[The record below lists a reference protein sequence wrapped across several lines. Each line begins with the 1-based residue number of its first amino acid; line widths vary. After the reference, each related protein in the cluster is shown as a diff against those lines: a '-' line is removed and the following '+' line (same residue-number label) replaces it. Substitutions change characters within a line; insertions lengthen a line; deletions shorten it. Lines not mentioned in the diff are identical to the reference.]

1 MASSSS
7 AGDKK
12 RQKKGRKPQH
22 AAEAIRIQIAQIL
35 EDFTTSGDDVYTFQ
49 NNLKNYQ
56 RATVHKLCKKMGM
69 RSKSSGRG
77 EQRRVS
83 VYKTKKAL
91 DQVNGKDNVVSFR
104 FSKDTKDILQA
115 LFSRY
120 PPDDAEVA
128 DNKHEQSSGTSDR
141 VREKRDDIFASS
153 QMSNSEIANKL
164 ETLASRIKNDPNLR
178 QIAGKRSKLP
188 IAPFKDVITGT
199 VESHQLR
206 KDLNV
211 QIAVYNVLENNYTF
225 EFQLCSYKSF
235 LSSLLRMVSLINY
248 SCDYLEKQVVLI
260 CGETGCGKTTQ
271 VPQFLLDHAWSKGK
285 TCKIVCTQPR
295 RISATSV
302 AERVASERGENVGN
316 SVGYKIRLESRGGT
330 HSSLVFC
337 TNGVLLRVLVGKG
350 IGRTKKK
357 GSKKMADGLSGI
369 THIIVDEIHERDRF
383 SDFMLAIIRDM
394 LHSYPHLRMVLMSAT
409 IDAERFSKYF
419 GGCPIIQV
427 PGFTYPVKAFYLE
440 DVLSIV
446 QSTENNHVTC
456 LSNNED
462 IESSI
467 LTEDRKIALDEA
479 VDLAFS
485 SDEFDPLLEFIS
497 SEGDP
502 KVLNYQH
509 SKTGETPLMVF
520 VQKGRV
526 ADICMLLSFGVDCH
540 LRSNSGKTALDFA
553 EQDNHREAAE
563 IIRKHMEKPLFYS
576 DEGQLLLEK
585 YMAKIDPEL
594 IDFVL
599 IEKLLRRICDDS
611 EDGAILIFLP
621 GWDDIN
627 RTRQRLLASH
637 FFKDSSKFVIIPLH
651 SMVPSAEQ
659 KKVFKRPAPGCRKI
673 VLSTNIAETSV
684 TIEDVVYVIDSGRM
698 KEKSYDPYNNVST
711 LHSSWISKASA
722 KQREGRAGRCQ
733 PGICYHLYSKLRA
746 SSLPDFQVPE
756 IKRMPIEELCLQ
768 VKLLDPSCKIEDFLQ
783 KTLDAPVHETI
794 HNAIVVLQDIGALTP
809 DEKLTDLGE
818 KLGSLPVH
826 PLTSKMLFVAILLN
840 CLDPALT
847 LACASDYRDPF
858 MLPMLPDE
866 KKRAA
871 AAKLELASFYGGRG
885 DQLAVVAAFD
895 CWKKANGSG
904 DKARFC
910 SRYFISPST
919 MQMLSGMRKQLEAE
933 LIKCGFITE
942 DLSHCS
948 LNARNPGIIH
958 AVVVAG
964 LYPLVGRLLAPT
976 KICKKGIV
984 ETAGGNKVR
993 LHPHS
998 TNFKLS
1004 LKTCTPQPLIIFD
1017 EITRGDG
1024 GLHIRNCTVVGPLPL
1039 LLLAKEIAVAPSNE
1053 KNDNEDD
1060 ESDYEDDADSDE
1072 DKTGSY
1078 DLPNFQ
1084 RGEKIMCSPD
1094 NSVKVVVDRWLPFE
1108 STALDVAQIYCL
1120 RERLSS
1126 AILFKVKH
1134 PRKLLP
1140 EHLGVSL
1147 YAIACSLSYDGM
1159 AGISLPPE
1167 PVDSLASMISAADI
1181 GHPNHGKKTGMN
1193 QLPKHNPSHHGTHQ
1207 NFASHYQG
1215 GGMNINQTLA
1225 PQSSTAVAH
1234 EPVISGMP
1242 LSKGSCSKRPRGNGI
1257 R

>member
-1 MASSSS
+1 MATSSS
-7 AGDKK
+7 AGGIGKK
-12 RQKKGRKPQH
+12 RQKKGRNPQEVTNV
-22 AAEAIRIQIAQIL
+22 AESTRIQIAQIL
-35 EDFTTSGDDVYTFQ
+35 ENFRTSNDDVYTFQ
-49 NNLKNYQ
+49 ENLTNRG
-56 RATVHKLCKKMGM
+56 RASVHMLCRKMGM
-69 RSKSSGRG
+69 SSKSSGRG

-83 VYKTKKAL
+83 VYKTKKGL
-91 DQVNGKDNVVSFR
+91 DPVKGKENVVSFR
-104 FSKDTKDILQA
+104 FSKDTKDVLQDF
-115 LFSRY
+115 FSRY
-120 PPDDAEVA
+120 PPDAAEVA
-128 DNKHEQSSGTSDR
+128 DNKHVESSGTSDR
-141 VREKRDDIFASS
+141 VRGKRDDIFAKSP
-153 QMSNSEIANKL
+153 MTNSEIANKL
-164 ETLASRIKNDPNLR
+164 ETLASRIEKDPNLR

-188 IAPFKDVITGT
+188 IAPFKDVITQT
-199 VESHQLR
+199 VESH
-206 KDLNV
+206 
-211 QIAVYNVLENNYTF
+211 
-225 EFQLCSYKSF
+225 
-235 LSSLLRMVSLINY
+235 
-248 SCDYLEKQVVLI
+248 QVVLI

-271 VPQFLLDHAWSKGK
+271 VPQFLLDHAWSKGE

-302 AERVASERGENVGN
+302 AERIASERGENVGN
-316 SVGYKIRLESRGGT
+316 SVGYKIRLESKGGR

-337 TNGVLLRVLVGKG
+337 TNGVLLRVLIGKG
-350 IGRTKKK
+350 IGRTNKKD
-357 GSKKMADGLSGI
+357 SKKMANGVSVSDI

-394 LHSYPHLRMVLMSAT
+394 LHSYPHLRLVLMSAT

-419 GGCPIIQV
+419 GGCPIVQV
-427 PGFTYPVKAFYLE
+427 PGFTYPVKALYLE

-446 QSTENNHVTC
+446 QSTGNNDVAC
-456 LSNNED
+456 LTNVED
-462 IESSI
+462 TESSI
-467 LTEDRKIALDEA
+467 LTGEYKIALDEA
-479 VDLAFS
+479 IDLALS

-497 SEGDP
+497 SGDDP
-502 KVLNYQH
+502 KVFNYQH

-520 VQKGRV
+520 AQKGRV

-540 LRSNSGKTALDFA
+540 LRSKFDKTALDFA

-563 IIRKHMEKPLFYS
+563 IIKKHMEKPLSYS
-576 DEGQLLLEK
+576 DKDKILLEK
-585 YMAKIDPEL
+585 YMANVDPEL

-611 EDGAILIFLP
+611 KDGAILIFLP

-627 RTRQRLLASH
+627 RTRERLLASH
-637 FFKDSSKFVIIPLH
+637 FFKDSSKFVIISLH
-651 SMVPSAEQ
+651 SLVPAVEQ
-659 KKVFKRPAPGCRKI
+659 RKVFRRPAPGCRKI

-768 VKLLDPSCKIEDFLQ
+768 VKLVDPSCKIEDFLQ
-783 KTLDAPVHETI
+783 KTLDSPVYETI
-794 HNAIVVLQDIGALTP
+794 RNAISVLQDIGALTS

-858 MLPMLPDE
+858 ILPILPDE
-866 KKRAA
+866 RKRAA
-871 AAKLELASFYGGRG
+871 AAKLELASFYGGHG
-885 DQLAVVAAFD
+885 DQLAIIAAFE
-895 CWKKANGSG
+895 CWKMACENG
-904 DKARFC
+904 DEARFC

-919 MQMLSGMRKQLEAE
+919 MKMISGMRKQLEAE
-933 LIKCGFITE
+933 LVQSGFILE
-942 DLSHCS
+942 DASRCS
-948 LNARNPGIIH
+948 LNAQDPGIIH
-958 AVVVAG
+958 AIVVAG

-976 KICKKGIV
+976 KSCKRAIV

-1004 LKTCTPQPLIIFD
+1004 LRKCTPQPLIIFD

-1039 LLLAKEIAVAPSNE
+1039 LLLAKEIVVAPSNE
-1053 KNDNEDD
+1053 NDDEDD
-1060 ESDYEDDADSDE
+1060 ESDYEDVDAESDE

-1084 RGEKIMCSPD
+1084 RGEKFMSSPD
-1094 NSVKVVVDRWLPFE
+1094 NSVKVVIDSWLPFE

-1126 AILFKVKH
+1126 AILFKVRH

-1140 EHLGVSL
+1140 EHLGASL

-1159 AGISLPPE
+1159 SGITLPLE
-1167 PVDSLASMISAADI
+1167 PVDSLASMISATDI
-1181 GHPNHGKKTGMN
+1181 SNPNHGKKTGMN
-1193 QLPKHNPSHHGTHQ
+1193 QLPKHNPTYHGRHQ
-1207 NFASHYQG
+1207 NFASHQG
-1215 GGMNINQTLA
+1215 GGMNRREKLA
-1225 PQSSTAVAH
+1225 PQSSSAVAH
-1234 EPVISGMP
+1234 ESVIYGTH
-1242 LSKGSCSKRPRGNGI
+1242 SKGNCSKRQRGNGL